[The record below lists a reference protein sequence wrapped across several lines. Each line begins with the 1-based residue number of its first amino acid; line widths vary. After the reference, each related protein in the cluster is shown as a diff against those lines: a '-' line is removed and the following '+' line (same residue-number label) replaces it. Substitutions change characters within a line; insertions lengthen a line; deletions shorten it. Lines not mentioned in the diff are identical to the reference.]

1 MAWNH
6 FINSIVAWDRQLIA
20 LWYRSVISNSERQR
34 LKAIG
39 LWLSTASLKRCPD
52 TNLILLDASAG
63 MLEQTGTAAL

>member
-1 MAWNH
+1 MPVSKRENFKLGH
-6 FINSIVAWDRQLIA
+6 YP

-34 LKAIG
+34 SKAIG

-52 TNLILLDASAG
+52 TNLVLLNASAG